1 MILYSDK
8 ALERLGVSAEQMETK
23 IADELPTT
31 TEAAANSLV
40 NLEFNLA
47 HTGKVGDRRPNEP
60 RRLFLPLRRVTHPT
74 GRLPRLQKWLKI
86 QKRSRCHERE
96 RAAHG
101 FLGVFSRVLRL
112 CRRFAQASNIF

>member
-60 RRLFLPLRRVTHPT
+60 RRLLSARAVDHSSDGSITAAAAAVENSEAFGGATTENERRT
-74 GRLPRLQKWLKI
+74 
-86 QKRSRCHERE
+86 E
-96 RAAHG
+96 
-101 FLGVFSRVLRL
+101 F
-112 CRRFAQASNIF
+112 